1 MPVEISILLLTSES
15 KYRSKS
21 LFMNT
26 ASLVIKELKSLAS
39 AKQAANLQRFFKTG
53 AGDYAEG
60 DIFLGVMVPQNRKI
74 AKKYADLPISEIKKL
89 TDSDYHEVRFC
100 GLLILVSQFE
110 RAKTRPLQKRYFDLY
125 MRQLK
130 AGFINNWDLIDVTG
144 VRMGRYLLDEKSA
157 LTTLKKLA
165 RSKNLWERRMAV
177 IFTFAFQKV
186 GDPYPTLEMADLL
199 LNDEHDLIH
208 KAVGWA
214 LREVGKKDG
223 PLLRNYLS
231 QNIEIMPRTTLRY
244 AIEKFSPAE
253 RKRWLSK

>member
-1 MPVEISILLLTSES
+1 
-15 KYRSKS
+15 
-21 LFMNT
+21 MNT

-110 RAKTRPLQKRYFDLY
+110 RTKTRPLQKRYFDLY

-144 VRMGRYLLDEKSA
+144 VRMGGYLLDEKSA

-186 GDPYPTLEMADLL
+186 GDPYPTLTMADLL
-199 LNDEHDLIH
+199 LKDKHDLIH

-214 LREVGKKDG
+214 LREMGKQDG
-223 PLLRNYLS
+223 PLLRNYLKV
-231 QNIEIMPRTTLRY
+231 NAHKMPRIMLRY
-244 AIEKFSPAE
+244 SIEKFSPSE
-253 RKRWLSK
+253 RKRWLNYQPS

>member
-1 MPVEISILLLTSES
+1 MSTSS
-15 KYRSKS
+15 
-21 LFMNT
+21 
-26 ASLVIKELKSLAS
+26 AVIKELKSLAS

-74 AKKYADLPISEIKKL
+74 AKKFAELSLSEIKKL

-110 RAKTRPLQKRYFDLY
+110 KAKTRTLQKKYFYFYL
-125 MRQLK
+125 RQLK
-130 AGFINNWDLIDVTG
+130 IGQINNWDLIDVTG

-199 LNDEHDLIH
+199 LNDQHDLIH
-208 KAVGWA
+208 KAVGWS
-214 LREVGKKDG
+214 LREMGKKDG
-223 PLLRNYLS
+223 PLLRNYLKV
-231 QNIEIMPRTTLRY
+231 NAHKMPRTMLRY
-244 AIEKFSPAE
+244 SIEKFSPSE
-253 RKRWLSK
+253 RKKWLRY

>member
-1 MPVEISILLLTSES
+1 
-15 KYRSKS
+15 
-21 LFMNT
+21 MNT

-110 RAKTRPLQKRYFDLY
+110 RTKTRPLQKRYFDLY

-144 VRMGRYLLDEKSA
+144 VRMGGYLLDEKSA

-199 LNDEHDLIH
+199 LKDKHDLIH

-214 LREVGKKDG
+214 LREIGKQDG
-223 PLLRNYLS
+223 PLLRNYLKV
-231 QNIEIMPRTTLRY
+231 NAHNMPRTMLRY
-244 AIEKFSPAE
+244 SIEKFSPSE
-253 RKRWLSK
+253 RKRWLNYQPS

>member
-1 MPVEISILLLTSES
+1 MS
-15 KYRSKS
+15 
-21 LFMNT
+21 T
-26 ASLVIKELKSLAS
+26 AALVIKELRSVAS
-39 AKQAANLQRFFKTG
+39 PKQAANLQRFSKTG
-53 AGDYAEG
+53 AGEYAEG

-74 AKKYADLPISEIKKL
+74 AKRYAELSLSEIKKL

-110 RAKTRPLQKRYFDLY
+110 KAKTRALQKKYFDFYL
-125 MRQLK
+125 RQLK
-130 AGFINNWDLIDVTG
+130 AGQINNWDLIDVTG

-199 LNDEHDLIH
+199 LKDEHDLIH
-208 KAVGWA
+208 KAVGWS
-214 LREVGKKDG
+214 LRELGKKDG
-223 PLLRNYLS
+223 PLLRNYLKA
-231 QNIEIMPRTTLRY
+231 NVNKMPRTTLRY
-244 AIEKFSPAE
+244 AIEKFSKTE
-253 RKRWLSK
+253 RKRWLAA